1 MVLHLT
7 MFAVLLKWAAS
18 AFTSK
23 AGGFRILS
31 RIRLGIE
38 IWNEQVFSNF
48 KGGKLLGTSVPNK
61 PLKGRENERRTCG
74 TASECWLP
82 LFQTDIEIAFAGTFI
97 DIAVRGHT
105 ESSH

>member
-1 MVLHLT
+1 MRISRDFLYSKTAKSGSSFTNVCCS
-7 MFAVLLKWAAS
+7 FKVS
-18 AFTSK
+18 CSCFTSK

-61 PLKGRENERRTCG
+61 PLKGRKNERRTCG
-74 TASECWLP
+74 TASE
-82 LFQTDIEIAFAGTFI
+82 
-97 DIAVRGHT
+97 
-105 ESSH
+105 S